1 MSDASAP
8 KKAGGAA
15 ALLRKPGVLI
25 AAAVVVVGVL
35 AYVFLSSGP
44 AGIAPGT
51 TFVAKRGNL
60 DITVVVGGS
69 VQALESQEIVSQ
81 IKGNQGVK
89 ILSIVDE
96 GYLVTREDVDN
107 GKVLVELDSADLED
121 RVVNQEIAF
130 QSAQAS
136 FVERKAQYEI
146 QINQNQS
153 LITAAEL
160 KAKFALMDFEKY
172 LGKKAVQSIITHLG
186 LDTIAAKLDAFKQT
200 STVKPAAPPVP
211 AVHIGVAPPVRNG
224 NETSGQNRDRIRAD
238 VSGQTAPEF
247 PGDAEAQRRPG
258 GERRRAQ
265 NGDTGGQG
273 GGAGGPPGGGRM
285 DPERF
290 KAMIEANGGKIPEE
304 IASRMR
310 ERGMDP
316 DMILK
321 QMGITPGEGG
331 AAVPAPVPGTDQSAP
346 AVESTAI
353 FVKDEAY
360 QKAREAIDF
369 TQYAKADE
377 LEDGEAK
384 QQLRTFEDRIL
395 VAREDL
401 RLAENSLEGKE
412 RLAERQ
418 FITQNELDLEK
429 VKVQKAEIQVESS
442 QTDLSL
448 YVQYTFVKTAEM
460 FLSDYEEA
468 LSALEREMQKASA
481 ELAQAEARLKSA
493 EQQYNLESS
502 QLVDMK
508 DQLSKCIIRAERT
521 GLVVYGSSTE
531 SNPFRRSNEEPI
543 QEGTTVRERQKIITI
558 PDMTKMGVKVSVHES
573 AVQRVA
579 PGQPVKIRVDAFAN
593 QPLVGSVD
601 RVAVLADSANMFM
614 NPDLKVYPTTLRID
628 GVYEWLR
635 PGMSAQ
641 VEILTGTLTDVVYVP
656 IQAVTYHGQ
665 DQVVYVVQGGQPVRR
680 KVTTG
685 SFTEEFI
692 EIKSGIEA
700 GEEVLLL
707 APGAGQQDKMNE
719 EDSKKDSTEETT
731 APTPA

>member
-1 MSDASAP
+1 MSDADAGN
-8 KKAGGAA
+8 KAGGAA
-15 ALLRKPGVLI
+15 ALLRKPGVMV
-25 AAAVVVVGVL
+25 AAAVATVSVV
-35 AYVFLSSGP
+35 AYLLISSGP

-51 TFVAKRGNL
+51 TYIAKRGNL

-89 ILSIVDE
+89 ILSLVDE
-96 GYLVTREDVDN
+96 GYLVTPEDVST

-136 FVERKAQYEI
+136 YVERKAQYDI

-172 LGKKAVQSIITHLG
+172 LGKKAVDSIIERLG
-186 LDTIAAKLDAFKQT
+186 LDTTAAKLEAFKAS
-200 STVKPAAPPVP
+200 STIKPVAPPVP
-211 AVHIGVAPPVRNG
+211 AVHIGVAPPVRSD
-224 NETSGQNRDRIRAD
+224 NETSGGEARRDRVRAD
-238 VSGQTAPEF
+238 VTGEQPQEF
-247 PGDAEAQRRPG
+247 PAAGGDGQRRGGG
-258 GERRRAQ
+258 GERRRDSQ
-265 NGDTGGQG
+265 SGGGQT
-273 GGAGGPPGGGRM
+273 GGPPGGGRM

-310 ERGMDP
+310 ERGLDP

-331 AAVPAPVPGTDQSAP
+331 AAVVAPASEQPSAP
-346 AVESTAI
+346 IQSSAI
-353 FVKDEAY
+353 FIKDEAY
-360 QKAREAIDF
+360 QQARAAIDF
-369 TQYAKADE
+369 TQYANADE

-401 RLAENSLEGKE
+401 RLAETSLEGKE
-412 RLAERQ
+412 RLAERD

-460 FLSDYEEA
+460 LLSDYEEA

-502 QLVDMK
+502 QLIDLK
-508 DQLSKCIIRAERT
+508 DQLSKCVIRAERP

-579 PGQPVKIRVDAFAN
+579 PGQPVKIRVDAFADRA
-593 QPLVGSVD
+593 LTGSVD

-614 NPDLKVYPTTLRID
+614 NPDLKVYPTTLKIE
-628 GVYEWLR
+628 GVFEWLR

-656 IQAVTYHGQ
+656 IQAVTFHGA
-665 DQVVYVVQGGQPVRR
+665 DRVVYVVQGGKPVRR
-680 KVTTG
+680 IVTTG
-685 SFTEEFI
+685 SFTEDFI

-707 APGAGQQDKMNE
+707 APDAGQQDQMNKDEKEAAPKE
-719 EDSKKDSTEETT
+719 EAAAS
-731 APTPA
+731 TPA